1 MKRVGMFYL
10 FLWFLLVTI
19 LFTTIVVVGGLD
31 SIDETVRIWFD
42 RIIQPAVVTFSKMV
56 TVLAHTET
64 LAIFTII
71 VSITLLIRKKFRDI
85 IFFLSVLGGSI
96 VITFIMKITIER
108 DRPGEIEYISVWG
121 LGDNVIS
128 YSYPSGHAVKG
139 LILLGFFIYLINQ
152 IVPKKRSRFVSNFL
166 LTVTII
172 FIGVG
177 QLVLNKHYLSDVL
190 GGYLVGIT
198 WFSFCL
204 VAVPRLIQIF
214 EPQFGKWRNIIEER
228 QFGQ

>member
-1 MKRVGMFYL
+1 MFYL

-42 RIIQPAVVTFSKMV
+42 RIIQPAVVTFSRMV

-139 LILLGFFIYLINQ
+139 LILLGFFIYL
-152 IVPKKRSRFVSNFL
+152 
-166 LTVTII
+166 
-172 FIGVG
+172 
-177 QLVLNKHYLSDVL
+177 NKHYLSDVL